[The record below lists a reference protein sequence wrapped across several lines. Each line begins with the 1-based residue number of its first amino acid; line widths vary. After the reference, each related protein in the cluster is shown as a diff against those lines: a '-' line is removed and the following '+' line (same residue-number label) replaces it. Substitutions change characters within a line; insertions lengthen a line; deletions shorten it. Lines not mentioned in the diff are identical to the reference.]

1 MSDIAYIASPKL
13 CDVCKFESKTEVEA
27 EYDARML
34 NGQWANLC
42 GTHFDSRTGGK
53 LGTGMGQR
61 LIIGE
66 KPSQEL
72 RIKAALEKGDID
84 ALEEAIGDGD
94 PADYLG

>member
-1 MSDIAYIASPKL
+1 MSDIAYIPTAKV
-13 CDVCKFESKTEVEA
+13 CDVCKFEQNVEVDA

-61 LIIGE
+61 LVVSE
-66 KPSQEL
+66 KPSQET
-72 RIKAALEKGDID
+72 RIKAALESGDLD
-84 ALEEAIGDGD
+84 ALEEAVGDGD
-94 PADYLG
+94 PADWL

>member
-1 MSDIAYIASPKL
+1 MSDIAYISAAKL
-13 CDVCKFESKTEVEA
+13 CDVCKFEHNQEVTA

-42 GTHFDSRTGGK
+42 EIHFESRTGGK

-61 LIIGE
+61 LIVGE
-66 KPSQEL
+66 KPAQSVL
-72 RIKAALEKGDID
+72 IKAALESGDID

-94 PADYLG
+94 LAEFL